1 MVRSIAFKILKKFDK
16 RYKVSIEDINIAKDI
31 LNDLQIRELKG
42 MVWGTIRN
50 LTKIDY
56 ILSKF
61 VKNFN
66 KNTPASK
73 TILRLGV
80 YQLLAGYDEHAV
92 VYETV
97 ELAKNKKL
105 KGFINAVLRK
115 CIREIESMEFPE
127 NIKYSYPK
135 WIYDYIKKNYSF
147 YKEILE
153 KHIYP
158 SNLVLRVNTLKT
170 NRKELSKLL
179 QDKKWDVAETIHSSY
194 AIEVLNLNEVPEY
207 SNEYKNGYF
216 YIQNESSQL
225 VPIIMNPNEND
236 MILDMCSAPGGKTTF
251 ISQLMNNKGK
261 IIALDN
267 DFDRISMVS
276 ENIKRLGILN
286 TSTELISAS
295 EYKSSIKFD
304 KILMDVPCSSI
315 GTSSIHPE
323 VILRTNKK
331 DTLNYQ
337 KIQREIIKNSF
348 NLIKKDG
355 KVIYSTCTIFKEE
368 NTDNMKWISKNYNV
382 EFIDFSKELK
392 NMNVKYYYD
401 GYGYYIIPDDTL
413 IPFYICKYKVR

>member
-1 MVRSIAFKILKKFDK
+1 MVRSVAFKILKKFDK
-16 RYKVSIEDINIAKDI
+16 RYKVSVEDINVAKDI

-42 MVWGTIRN
+42 IIWGTIRN

-80 YQLLAGYDEHAV
+80 YQFLAGYDEHAV

-115 CIREIESMEFPE
+115 CIKEIENMKFPE
-127 NIKYSYPK
+127 NIEYSYPK
-135 WIYDYIKKNYSF
+135 WLYDYIKKSYPF
-147 YKEILE
+147 YKEVLN

-158 SNLVLRVNTLKT
+158 SNLVLRVNTLKIS
-170 NRKELSKLL
+170 KEELIKLL
-179 QDKKWDVAETIHSSY
+179 KDKNWDVEESIHSPY
-194 AIEVLNLNEVPEY
+194 AIEVFNLNEVPEY
-207 SNEYKNGYF
+207 SNEYKDGYF

-225 VPIIMNPNEND
+225 VPIIMNPNESD
-236 MILDMCSAPGGKTTF
+236 IILDMCSAPGGKTTF
-251 ISQLMNNKGK
+251 ISQLMNNKGE

-267 DFDRISMVS
+267 DFDRLSVVS

-286 TSTELISAS
+286 TKTELTSAS
-295 EYKSSIKFD
+295 EYESSVRFD

-323 VILRTNKK
+323 VVLRTNKK
-331 DTLNYQ
+331 DTFNYQ
-337 KIQREIIKNSF
+337 KVQREIIKNSF

-355 KVIYSTCTIFKEE
+355 EVVYSTCTIFKEE
-368 NTDNMKWISKNYNV
+368 NTDNMKWVSENYDV
-382 EFIDFSKELK
+382 EFVDFSEKL
-392 NMNVKYYYD
+392 NSMNVKYYYD
-401 GYGYYIIPDDTL
+401 GYGFYIIPDDTL
-413 IPFYICKYKVR
+413 IPFYICKYVVR